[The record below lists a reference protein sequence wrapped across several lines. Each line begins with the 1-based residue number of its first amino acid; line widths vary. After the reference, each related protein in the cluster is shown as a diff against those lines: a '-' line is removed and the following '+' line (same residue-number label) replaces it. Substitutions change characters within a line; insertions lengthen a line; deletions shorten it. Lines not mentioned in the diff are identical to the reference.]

1 MSVVPVSFRLAVEG
15 SHSEILRA
23 VMAVD
28 PAPREP
34 GSMTDQYVASIDRI
48 DPDEDYSDDVRGW
61 IPLPNMRVLL
71 DLFDAFDPPSPDRMS
86 IEVVISH
93 DGAEVWATLDWQAKP
108 GSGDRTHATMHLNRE
123 ALVGAV
129 MGHVK
134 DAHAALKRA
143 MGRD

>member
-71 DLFDAFDPPSPDRMS
+71 DLFDALEPASVYRMS
-86 IEVVISH
+86 VDVVIDH
-93 DGAEVWATLDWQAKP
+93 EGTNVWATLDWMEKP
-108 GSGDRTHATMHLNRE
+108 GANDRTHATLNLDRE